1 LWLLSILE
9 VLVISLAL
17 KTDAKDARIVYVFKI
32 LKKHGIRAVRESA
45 IHKIF
50 YYLSKNGLSVK
61 FDFWKDRKFSYEIRE
76 RLEKL
81 VEKGYLKRI
90 YFIEHLGG
98 VYTPVYLITDKGLKF
113 LEKKGRIAK
122 KDAKIIEKMIGEIIK
137 KIKSKKEKGV
147 R

>member
-1 LWLLSILE
+1 MIP
-9 VLVISLAL
+9 LAL
-17 KTDAKDARIVYVFKI
+17 KIDAKDARIVYVFKI
-32 LKKHGIRAVRESA
+32 LKNHGIRAIREST

-61 FDFWKDRKFSYEIRE
+61 FDFWEDRKFSYEIRE

-90 YFIEHLGG
+90 YFVEHLGG

-113 LEKKGRIAK
+113 LEKRSRIAK
-122 KDAKIIEKMIGEIIK
+122 RDAEIIEKMIGEIIK
-137 KIKSKKEKGV
+137 KVRSKREK
-147 R
+147 RMR